1 MFKRNKVKGDSDFQ
15 VYIFV
20 QILRHSLN
28 KKMVWKGLIC
38 VCHHYEAE
46 GYVETVLSKNKRLED
61 EIVKRQLI
69 QRW

>member
-46 GYVETVLSKNKRLED
+46 GYVIKHKSGGELDTPSK
-61 EIVKRQLI
+61 
-69 QRW
+69 